1 MEQLG
6 ARVRGAQV
14 RVRVRVSAKV
24 RMSMRV
30 RMSARVRVMRAGEDS
45 EGVHKINIT
54 VTILRLLRPMI
65 GFTALT
71 MGLNGGP

>member
-1 MEQLG
+1 
-6 ARVRGAQV
+6 
-14 RVRVRVSAKV
+14 
-24 RMSMRV
+24 MSTRV
-30 RMSARVRVMRAGEDS
+30 RMSARVRVMRAGEES